1 MTEIVGGAKVAS
13 APYPATKRRGLS
25 LRAREEIIAYIL
37 ISPWII
43 GFLVFTL
50 GALIFSLVI
59 SLYNTDLLT
68 RGEFIGLGNYHELF
82 FDDPLFWKSARVT
95 TLFTLGVVPLQV
107 GL

>member
-1 MTEIVGGAKVAS
+1 VAGGRAPSPDPRIAMSEISESLVTTHKDAS
-13 APYPATKRRGLS
+13 SRFAWPRLTMAQRQARLGL
-25 LRAREEIIAYIL
+25 LF

-68 RGEFIGLGNYHELF
+68 RGY
-82 FDDPLFWKSARVT
+82 
-95 TLFTLGVVPLQV
+95 Q
-107 GL
+107 